1 MLRWLRSLFRFT
13 PIHLRHMGFVREVQG
28 IQKRYRHC
36 KSFWAEHVERCN
48 SLILRTARQCQR
60 KRKAVILGAGL
71 LHDVPLAELSAE
83 FRDVVLVDVVHALG
97 SRWRTRRYPN
107 VTHFLG
113 DVTGCL
119 EAVYEAG
126 GNGTIPL
133 PDSKPTLFLDDD
145 EVDFTVSLNLM
156 SQLPCMPVAYLRWL
170 GGRTEAELEEFAR
183 VLIRA
188 HLEYLN
194 RLPGRVL
201 LISDVERLT
210 LDLMGRV
217 TEVRDLLF
225 GLPLPDRDEGWTWKL
240 APAPEVHPSLS
251 YYRKVVGRVFPPRDR
266 GAGQPVL
273 AETS

>member
-1 MLRWLRSLFRFT
+1 MLRWLRSLFRLT

-36 KSFWAEHVERCN
+36 KSFWAEHIERCN
-48 SLILRTARQCQR
+48 SLILRSARACER

-71 LHDVPLAELSAE
+71 LHDVPLRELSAE
-83 FRDVVLVDVVHALG
+83 FREVILVDVVHALG
-97 SRWRTRRYPN
+97 SRWRTRRFAN
-107 VTHFLG
+107 VTHYLG

-126 GNGTIPL
+126 GDASAPL
-133 PDSKPTLFLDDD
+133 PESKPTLFLDDP

-156 SQLPCMPVAYLRWL
+156 SQLPCMPTAYLRWL
-170 GGRTEAELEEFAR
+170 GGRTETVLDAFSR

-188 HLEYLN
+188 HLEYLA

-201 LISDVERLT
+201 LITDVERLT

-217 TEVRDLLF
+217 TEIRDLLF
-225 GLPLPDRDEGWTWKL
+225 GLKLAHWDEEWTWKL

-251 YYRKVVGRVFPPRDR
+251 YFRKVIGLLVAPRPE
-266 GAGQPVL
+266 AGQPL
-273 AETS
+273 FFEATS